1 MITTTRRL
9 LAAPTPDLAT
19 HTAVHGALPRSHPAE
34 LLDLVDRSGLRGRGG
49 GGFPT
54 GRKLRA
60 VAAGRA
66 PVVVA
71 NGCEGDPASAK
82 DKALLA
88 VAPHLVL
95 DGVELAAHAVGAAAA
110 ILCAHDGTA
119 LRAAVA
125 ARSWSIDVSV
135 VDVPGRY
142 VSSEESALVNFLT
155 TGDARPTVKVFRPAE
170 RGVRGRPTLV
180 DNVETLA
187 QLALVARRGPDAF
200 RRDETRLVTV
210 DGAAP
215 HGGVFETPVDL
226 GLGEVL
232 RLAGTDPDAT
242 VLAGGLGGEWLT
254 RAGHHRASS
263 IPGVAAFHVLGGCG
277 LRETSKMLAYLAA
290 ESARQCGPC
299 MFGLP
304 AIAAD
309 FAALAAGAAP
319 ADTAARLRRRLGVV
333 PGRGACAHPD
343 GAIRL
348 AASALRVFAD
358 DVTAHAHGRCL
369 A

>member
-1 MITTTRRL
+1 M
-9 LAAPTPDLAT
+9 LATATPDLAA
-19 HTAVHGALPRSHPAE
+19 HAAVHGPLPRPRPDD
-34 LLDLVDRSGLRGRGG
+34 LLAAVDAAGLRGRGG

-60 VAAGRA
+60 VAAGRR

-88 VAPHLVL
+88 TAPHLVL
-95 DGVELAAHAVGAAAA
+95 DGVELAAHAVGAREA

-119 LRAAVA
+119 LRQAVA
-125 ARSWSIDVSV
+125 ARALSIAVSV
-135 VDVPGRY
+135 VDVPRRY
-142 VSSEESALVNFLT
+142 VASEETSLVNFLN
-155 TGDARPTVKVFRPAE
+155 TGDARPLVKLVRPAE

-187 QLALVARRGPDAF
+187 QLALLARTGPEAF
-200 RRDETRLVTV
+200 RRDETRLSTV
-210 DGAAP
+210 LGAAA
-215 HGGVFETPVDL
+215 HGGVFEVPAAATVGDL
-226 GLGEVL
+226 L
-232 RLAGTDPDAT
+232 RMAGADPEGP
-242 VLAGGLGGEWLT
+242 VLAGGLGGEWLV
-254 RAGHHRASS
+254 RAGHLRVADV
-263 IPGVAAFHVLGGCG
+263 PGVSAFRVLGGCG
-277 LRETSKMLAYLAA
+277 VRETAHVLGYLAG

-299 MFGLP
+299 AFGLP

-309 FAALAAGAAP
+309 LAALAAGGAP
-319 ADTAARLRRRLGVV
+319 AEVVARLRRRLGVI

-343 GAIRL
+343 GAVRL
-348 AASALRVFAD
+348 AASALRVFSD
-358 DVTAHAHGRCL
+358 DIAAHAHGRCL